1 MSRQTA
7 TGVRARCRRW
17 IERLAVNEK
26 RGAFSASLS
35 FGFGFGFGFYLG
47 FYLGCTA
54 MR

>member
-1 MSRQTA
+1 MLRQTA

-35 FGFGFGFGFYLG
+35 FGFGFGFYLG
-47 FYLGCTA
+47 FYLGCTV